1 MKGEGNIAIYH
12 CSIKVISRGKGK
24 SAVASS
30 AYRSGERMENEYDG
44 VVHDFTKKGGIV
56 HTEILLPAYAPSE
69 FANRS
74 VLWNSV
80 EKIEKA
86 KNSQLAREIELALPI
101 ELNRKQQ
108 IALVREYVQQN
119 FVSVGMCA
127 DIAIHDKEDGN
138 PHAHIMLTMR
148 PLEQNGEWGAKSRKE
163 YILDKNGQRIKLKN
177 GTFKSRKV
185 NTVDWNNQENAERW
199 RQAWAE
205 LTNHYLEKQNVLE
218 RVDHRS
224 YQRQGIDLIPTIHM
238 RVSATQMERKG
249 IITEKGNRNRE
260 IREQNRLLKEVSQ
273 RIRVLSTWLKEK
285 KKQKEDTLFINPIHP
300 SHPSEVLPTLL
311 EQMSEGLGESSV
323 SQSRYGKVRDLK
335 TYAKAVGFLQEKNIT
350 TLVELQEVVSDM
362 KKRYWNVNKQIK
374 QTERLLHEERELI
387 EQSEKYLK
395 YRPIYKA
402 YTKMKTK
409 KQDAY
414 YNQHTTEIILYRSA
428 EQYLKE
434 HLKGG

>member
-1 MKGEGNIAIYH
+1 MEGEDRIAIYH
-12 CSIKVISRGKGK
+12 CSIKIISRGKGK

-30 AYRSGERMENEYDG
+30 AYRSGERIENEYDG

-56 HTEILLPAYAPSE
+56 HTEVLLPSHALSE

-101 ELNRKQQ
+101 ELSREQQ
-108 IALVREYVQQN
+108 IALVREYVKQN

-127 DIAIHDKEDGN
+127 DVAIHDKEDGN

-148 PLEQNGEWGAKSRKE
+148 PLEKNGEWGAKSRKE
-163 YILDKNGQRIKLKN
+163 YLLDKNGQRIKLKN

-185 NTVDWNNQENAERW
+185 NTVDWNNQENAEVW

-205 LTNHYLEKQNVLE
+205 LTNHYLEKQNVPK
-218 RVDHRS
+218 RIDHRS
-224 YQRQGIDLIPTIHM
+224 YQRQGIELIPTIHM
-238 RVSATQMERKG
+238 GVSATQMERKG
-249 IITEKGNRNRE
+249 ILTEKGNRNRE

-273 RIRVLSTWLKEK
+273 RISVLATWLKEK
-285 KKQKEDTLFINPIHP
+285 KKQKEDTLSINPIHP

-311 EQMSEGLGESSV
+311 EQMSEVFGESSV

-335 TYAKAVGFLQEKNIT
+335 AYAKAVGFLQEKNVT

-362 KKRYWNVNKQIK
+362 KKRYWNVNKQI
-374 QTERLLHEERELI
+374 
-387 EQSEKYLK
+387 
-395 YRPIYKA
+395 
-402 YTKMKTK
+402 
-409 KQDAY
+409 
-414 YNQHTTEIILYRSA
+414 
-428 EQYLKE
+428 
-434 HLKGG
+434 

>member
-1 MKGEGNIAIYH
+1 MKGEDSIAIYH
-12 CSIKVISRGKGK
+12 CSIKIISRGKGK

-56 HTEILLPAYAPSE
+56 HTEVLLPVHAPFE

-101 ELNRKQQ
+101 ELNREQQ

-163 YILDKNGQRIKLKN
+163 YILDKNGERIKLKN

-185 NTVDWNNQENAERW
+185 NTVDWNNQENAELW

-205 LTNHYLEKQNVLE
+205 LTNHYLEKQNFLE
-218 RVDHRS
+218 RIDHRS
-224 YQRQGIDLIPTIHM
+224 YQRQGIEHIPTIHM
-238 RVSATQMERKG
+238 GVSATQMERKG
-249 IITEKGNRNRE
+249 IVTEKGNRNRE

-273 RIRVLSTWLKEK
+273 RICVLSTWVKEK
-285 KKQKEDTLFINPIHP
+285 KKQKEDILSINSIHL
-300 SHPSEVLPTLL
+300 SYPSEASPTLL
-311 EQMSEGLGESSV
+311 EQMSV
-323 SQSRYGKVRDLK
+323 TR
-335 TYAKAVGFLQEKNIT
+335 
-350 TLVELQEVVSDM
+350 
-362 KKRYWNVNKQIK
+362 KKYHNPCGVAGSGI
-374 QTERLLHEERELI
+374 
-387 EQSEKYLK
+387 
-395 YRPIYKA
+395 
-402 YTKMKTK
+402 
-409 KQDAY
+409 
-414 YNQHTTEIILYRSA
+414 
-428 EQYLKE
+428 
-434 HLKGG
+434 